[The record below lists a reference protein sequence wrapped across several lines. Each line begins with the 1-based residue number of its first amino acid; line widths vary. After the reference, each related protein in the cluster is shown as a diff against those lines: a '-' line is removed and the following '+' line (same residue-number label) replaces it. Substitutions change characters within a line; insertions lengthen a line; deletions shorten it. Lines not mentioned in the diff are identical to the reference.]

1 MTSRRPNCAF
11 AAGDDCEGLFAARP
25 YLPRDRPR
33 GGPDAEPQ
41 HDRNRARVGMET
53 SPTPARYLISLSV
66 HDNMPGNHFARGAV
80 CHTERKL
87 NGMLCRYYI
96 PAAPLSDFIEDFW
109 LYND

>member
-1 MTSRRPNCAF
+1 MT
-11 AAGDDCEGLFAARP
+11 E
-25 YLPRDRPR
+25 
-33 GGPDAEPQ
+33 
-41 HDRNRARVGMET
+41 NRARVGMET

-109 LYND
+109 LYNE